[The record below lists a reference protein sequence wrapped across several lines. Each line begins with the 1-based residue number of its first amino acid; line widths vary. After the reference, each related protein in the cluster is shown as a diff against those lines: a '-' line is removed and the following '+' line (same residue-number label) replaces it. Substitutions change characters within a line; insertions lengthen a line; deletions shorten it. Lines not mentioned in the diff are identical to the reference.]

1 MAAMGNAQVALRAK
15 ALAARASALDWAPLG
30 MTILLGV
37 VAFLVLIP
45 LSLIVIASFQIAPP
59 GESST
64 YGLDGWTRVF
74 SDASI
79 LRALGNTGALAV
91 TRQLIS
97 LIVGIL
103 LAWLI
108 ARTDMPW
115 KNFLEFMFWLSF
127 FLPALPIA
135 MGWILLLD
143 GDRGLMNRWLL
154 ELGMVDRPVF
164 NIYSFWGIIWVHLSA
179 SGLGVK
185 VLLLT
190 PAFRNMDAALE
201 ETSRVCGTTALGT
214 LRRIVVPIMT
224 PAILVAMTLGLI
236 RSLEAFE
243 IELLLGVPIGLNVY
257 STKIYEF
264 VARSPSQYAPAT
276 ALGTLFLL
284 VLLALLVLQAWV
296 TRSRS
301 YHTVT
306 GHGFS
311 TRPTTLGP
319 WRYPVCALVSF
330 IAMMIT
336 VVPLCLLLMG
346 TFMTLFGYFDLTEP
360 WTLEHW
366 KRVFADPV
374 LGLSVRNTLIVSGI
388 AALLGVTFYGVIA
401 YVVVKSRFVGRA
413 LLDVI
418 SWLPWAI
425 PGVLLSLALLWT
437 IFETRILLPLY
448 GTIYLLILAMIIKS
462 MPVGVQLT
470 KSVLVQLGNE
480 LEEAS
485 RVCGASWLR
494 TYRRIVVPLLMPA
507 FITIALLSFLSAAR
521 DISTVVLLSTGQSR
535 TLALLALD
543 YASSAE
549 FEKGSVAAILLV
561 VMVVLAALGARMLGG
576 KMDIGR

>member
-1 MAAMGNAQVALRAK
+1 MGDAQVALRARSRVGRVSTFK
-15 ALAARASALDWAPLG
+15 WAALG
-30 MTILLGV
+30 MT
-37 VAFLVLIP
+37 VLISFAALLILTP
-45 LSLIVIASFQIAPP
+45 LTLIFIASFQIAPP
-59 GESST
+59 GEAAA
-64 YGLDGWTRVF
+64 YGLDGWIRVF
-74 SDASI
+74 TDPSI
-79 LRALGNTGALAV
+79 REALVNTVSLAV
-91 TRQLIS
+91 TRQFIS
-97 LIVGIL
+97 LVVGII

-143 GDRGLMNRWLL
+143 SERGLMNRWLL
-154 ELGMVDRPVF
+154 LLGLVDHPVF
-164 NIYSFWGIIWVHLSA
+164 DIYSYWGIIWVHLSA
-179 SGLGVK
+179 SGFGVK

-190 PAFRNMDAALE
+190 PAFRNMDASLE
-201 ETSRVCGTTALGT
+201 ESSRVCGTTALGT

-224 PAILVAMTLGLI
+224 PAILVAVTLGLI
-236 RSLEAFE
+236 RSLEALE

-264 VARSPSQYAPAT
+264 VARTPAQYAPAT

-284 VLLALLVLQAWV
+284 VLLLLLMLQFWA
-296 TRSRS
+296 TKNRS
-301 YHTVT
+301 YRTIA
-306 GHGFS
+306 GQGFS

-319 WRYPVCALVSF
+319 WRYPVCALVSLLAV
-330 IAMMIT
+330 IIT
-336 VVPLCLLLMG
+336 LVPLCLLLLG
-346 TFMTLFGYFDLTEP
+346 TFMTLFGYFDLSEP

-366 KRVFADPV
+366 TRVFSDPT
-374 LGLSVRNTLIVSGI
+374 LGQAVRNTLLVSSI
-388 AALLGVTFYGVIA
+388 AALLGVILYGILA
-401 YVVVKSRFVGRA
+401 YVVVKTRFVGRA
-413 LLDVI
+413 LLDVV

-437 IFETRILLPLY
+437 VFDTRILLPLY
-448 GTIYLLILAMIIKS
+448 GTTYLLVLAILIKS

-480 LEEAS
+480 LEEVS

-494 TYRRIVVPLLMPA
+494 TYIRVVIPLLMPA
-507 FITIALLSFLSAAR
+507 FVTIGLLTFLSAAR
-521 DISTVVLLSTGQSR
+521 DISTVILLSTSQSR

-549 FEKGSVAAILLV
+549 FEKGSVAAVLMV
-561 VMVVLAALGARMLGG
+561 VMVVIAALGARMLGG
-576 KMDIGR
+576 KMEVGR